1 MARPPAS
8 TSPNIIERV
17 IAWAL
22 TLRPVRAFLHYSEHR
37 GPMLADS
44 VTYRTLFSVFA
55 GVLLG
60 FSIASIWL
68 RDNPV
73 AWEALIAS
81 VDAAIPGIFD
91 IVDPAEIGLEANL
104 TVPFVLSLVGLVG
117 AAIGAIGSTRSA
129 LMTLADRVHDDVFWV
144 WVIVRNLIL
153 AIIIGVAFV
162 LAAIATF
169 YATAG
174 IGALTEWL
182 GLSPEDPGSII
193 APRIAGIVVVFL
205 LDASMVALLFTVL
218 TGMKVGWKALLGGA
232 IIGGVGLS
240 VLQQLS
246 SLFVRGASANPL
258 LATFASLIALLL
270 WLNLS
275 AQVILIASS
284 YMIVTA
290 AESADRVRAK
300 YGASTFALRRAQR
313 AEDALRVAKIE
324 LRLANL
330 DVKKEREKALGSR
343 RVKPTDSA

>member
-1 MARPPAS
+1 MARTPAS
-8 TSPNIIERV
+8 TSPNLIARV

-60 FSIASIWL
+60 FSLASIWL

-73 AWEALIAS
+73 AWEALIGA

-91 IVDPAEIGLEANL
+91 IVDPSEIALEANL
-104 TVPFVLSLVGLVG
+104 TIPFVLSLVGLVG

-144 WVIVRNLIL
+144 WVMVRNLIL
-153 AIIIGVAFV
+153 AAIIGVAFV

-174 IGALTEWL
+174 IGALTEWM
-182 GLSPEDPGSII
+182 GLSPEDPGAII

-205 LDASMVALLFTVL
+205 LDASMVALLFGVL
-218 TGMKVGWKALLGGA
+218 TGMKVGWKALLAGA
-232 IIGGVGLS
+232 MIGGVGLS

-246 SLFVRGASANPL
+246 SLFVRGATANPL

-284 YMIVTA
+284 YMIVTHR
-290 AESADRVRAK
+290 ENEDRVRAK
-300 YGASTFALRRAQR
+300 YGASTFALRRLQR
-313 AEDALRVAKIE
+313 AEDGLRVATDE
-324 LRLANL
+324 VRLAKA
-330 DVKKEREKALGSR
+330 DVKKEREAQR
-343 RVKPTDSA
+343 R